1 MRRRLRQVRELASD
15 VLMTP
20 EQVQHTL
27 TPMAK
32 TYTSLTPPLSN
43 GQAEQRTVYLAAAVF
58 ESLLEAALDESRRLN
73 ADRAEQLVRRAH
85 ALSKHPLLLLLPAA
99 PSDAAAGASGLGGTV
114 GQMVDVGVKMVSAR
128 LGAAPVVEMMR
139 LLEGV
144 RARLSGDPAAAAAAA
159 AASGSGWGGSA
170 LVGVP
175 AGGTDPQLLA
185 FLAAVQAAFMREYA
199 AGSMKRGYTSGG
211 GGGGGG
217 GR

>member
-1 MRRRLRQVRELASD
+1 M
-15 VLMTP
+15 
-20 EQVQHTL
+20 
-27 TPMAK
+27 
-32 TYTSLTPPLSN
+32 
-43 GQAEQRTVYLAAAVF
+43 YLAAAVF

-99 PSDAAAGASGLGGTV
+99 PSDAAGASGLGGTV

-144 RARLSGDPAAAAAAA
+144 RARLSGDPAAAA

-217 GR
+217 GGG